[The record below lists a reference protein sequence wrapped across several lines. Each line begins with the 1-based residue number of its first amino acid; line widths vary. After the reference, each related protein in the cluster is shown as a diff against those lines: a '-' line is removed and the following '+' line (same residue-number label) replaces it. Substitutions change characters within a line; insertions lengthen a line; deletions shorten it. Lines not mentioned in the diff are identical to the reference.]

1 MLAKC
6 HQATTMISFHGKPP
20 DPNTNLK
27 DYNEMSAFWSILTI
41 HIFPV
46 TVSNHTFFLQNNSS
60 LCVNKVTFCKKR
72 SVLCSGSDM
81 EPQNNASDDTQE
93 CPPQLLGFYKHQA
106 KAGLRIVRPEY
117 IFGVFV
123 SRFAPMALSSVPFKE
138 VIIFRDTQ
146 TNKHFSSFTG
156 GPN

>member
-1 MLAKC
+1 MTTRAPAVLTNQSFNQSFLLERAHQAMLAKC

-81 EPQNNASDDTQE
+81 EP
-93 CPPQLLGFYKHQA
+93 
-106 KAGLRIVRPEY
+106 
-117 IFGVFV
+117 
-123 SRFAPMALSSVPFKE
+123 
-138 VIIFRDTQ
+138 
-146 TNKHFSSFTG
+146 
-156 GPN
+156 

>member
-46 TVSNHTFFLQNNSS
+46 TVSNSS

-81 EPQNNASDDTQE
+81 EP
-93 CPPQLLGFYKHQA
+93 
-106 KAGLRIVRPEY
+106 
-117 IFGVFV
+117 
-123 SRFAPMALSSVPFKE
+123 
-138 VIIFRDTQ
+138 
-146 TNKHFSSFTG
+146 
-156 GPN
+156 

>member
-81 EPQNNASDDTQE
+81 KP
-93 CPPQLLGFYKHQA
+93 
-106 KAGLRIVRPEY
+106 
-117 IFGVFV
+117 
-123 SRFAPMALSSVPFKE
+123 
-138 VIIFRDTQ
+138 
-146 TNKHFSSFTG
+146 
-156 GPN
+156 